1 MSAARHDKIG
11 QQGGSGPYPRIA
23 LAIRDKINAFAFILS
38 CPFRE
43 KMLYHGD
50 FISQRIKIIVHFKQK
65 NTPAVK
71 RGLHKAQSNRNC
83 IRNII

>member
-50 FISQRIKIIVHFKQK
+50 FISQGTK
-65 NTPAVK
+65 N
-71 RGLHKAQSNRNC
+71 NRVFQAEKHPRC
-83 IRNII
+83 EAGAA